1 MAKMKEKYE
10 DNEITK
16 EALEDW
22 KANFPDSLKKDY
34 VPFVTGKSSKK
45 LKEILKQEDYREITV
60 NPKGKVLGRRDL
72 GRFEEINME
81 LSETEKEQILT
92 EEGLEGEDFFNK
104 ILPDGFILL
113 GTAETE
119 ITLTLIKML

>member
-1 MAKMKEKYE
+1 MSR
-10 DNEITK
+10 
-16 EALEDW
+16 LE
-22 KANFPDSLKKDY
+22 N
-34 VPFVTGKSSKK
+34 
-45 LKEILKQEDYREITV
+45 LKEILKQKDYREITV

-104 ILPDGFILL
+104 ILMDGFILL
-113 GTAETE
+113 GTTE
-119 ITLTLIKML
+119 PKISLTIIKML

>member
-1 MAKMKEKYE
+1 M
-10 DNEITK
+10 
-16 EALEDW
+16 
-22 KANFPDSLKKDY
+22 
-34 VPFVTGKSSKK
+34 SKIEN
-45 LKEILKQEDYREITV
+45 LKEILKQEDFREITV
-60 NPKGKVLGRRDL
+60 NPEGKVLGRRDL
-72 GRFEEINME
+72 GRFEKINLE

-92 EEGLEGEDFFNK
+92 EEGLEGENFFNK

>member
-1 MAKMKEKYE
+1 MSR
-10 DNEITK
+10 
-16 EALEDW
+16 LE
-22 KANFPDSLKKDY
+22 N
-34 VPFVTGKSSKK
+34 
-45 LKEILKQEDYREITV
+45 LKEILKQEDFREITV
-60 NPKGKVLGRRDL
+60 NPEGKVLGRRDL
-72 GRFEEINME
+72 GKYEEINME
-81 LSETEKEQILT
+81 LTEKEKKKILM

>member
-1 MAKMKEKYE
+1 MSR
-10 DNEITK
+10 
-16 EALEDW
+16 LE
-22 KANFPDSLKKDY
+22 N
-34 VPFVTGKSSKK
+34 

-60 NPKGKVLGRRDL
+60 NTEGKVLGRRDL
-72 GRFEEINME
+72 GRFEEINLE

-92 EEGLEGEDFFNK
+92 EEGLEGENFFNK

-119 ITLTLIKML
+119 ITLTVIKML

>member
-1 MAKMKEKYE
+1 M
-10 DNEITK
+10 
-16 EALEDW
+16 
-22 KANFPDSLKKDY
+22 
-34 VPFVTGKSSKK
+34 SKIEN
-45 LKEILKQEDYREITV
+45 LKEILKQEDFREITV

-72 GRFEEINME
+72 GKYEEINME
-81 LSETEKEQILT
+81 LTEKEKKKILM

-119 ITLTLIKML
+119 ITLTVIKML

>member
-1 MAKMKEKYE
+1 MEKFE
-10 DNEITK
+10 
-16 EALEDW
+16 
-22 KANFPDSLKKDY
+22 
-34 VPFVTGKSSKK
+34 K
-45 LKEILKQEDYREITV
+45 LKEILKQEDFREITV
-60 NPKGKVLGRRDL
+60 THEGKVLGRRDL
-72 GRFEEINME
+72 GKYEEINME
-81 LSETEKEQILT
+81 LTEKEKKKILM

>member
-1 MAKMKEKYE
+1 MEK
-10 DNEITK
+10 
-16 EALEDW
+16 
-22 KANFPDSLKKDY
+22 F
-34 VPFVTGKSSKK
+34 KK

-60 NPKGKVLGRRDL
+60 NPEGKVLGRRDL
-72 GRFEEINME
+72 GRFEEINLE
-81 LSETEKEQILT
+81 LTEKEKKQILT

-119 ITLTLIKML
+119 ITLTVIKML